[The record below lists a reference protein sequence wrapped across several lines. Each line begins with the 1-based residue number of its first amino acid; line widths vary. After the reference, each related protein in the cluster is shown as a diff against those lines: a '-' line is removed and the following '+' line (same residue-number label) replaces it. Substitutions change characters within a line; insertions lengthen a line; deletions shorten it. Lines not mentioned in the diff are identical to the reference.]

1 MLKPTSHE
9 AATITA
15 FGQRKLV
22 PRACIADGKRH
33 IRDFLR
39 AALDELGFVT
49 CECDGPATMKAVLMD
64 HRSDLLVIGLSAGG
78 IAAVEM
84 LEQLASVPF
93 AGHVLVFG
101 PGASP
106 MVTAVLAMGEQLGLA
121 MLPLLPT
128 PFADEDLRRSVAAL
142 LPQEAPAAPPV
153 DVAEAIHANWLE
165 LWYQPK
171 IELRSL
177 TLVGAEALVR
187 MRHPNWGIV
196 PPASFLPDAADP
208 HFGTLSEFVMTRAIE
223 DWRYFVTEYG
233 HVEISINLPAIFFQ
247 DPEAIK
253 KLARLMPD
261 HPAFEGLI
269 VEINGSELVRNPALA
284 KQAARQLQTILNIA
298 MAIDDLG
305 AEWPLL
311 LEIGDFPF
319 VEIKVDR
326 SFIAGCA
333 DDRLKQSVCRRIL
346 ELADGLGARTVA
358 EGVETR
364 ADFVTARE
372 LGFDLIQGFFF
383 AKPMEPQKFAR
394 RVLGKP
400 VMVPA

>member
-1 MLKPTSHE
+1 MH
-9 AATITA
+9 
-15 FGQRKLV
+15 
-22 PRACIADGKRH
+22 
-33 IRDFLR
+33 
-39 AALDELGFVT
+39 
-49 CECDGPATMKAVLMD
+49 
-64 HRSDLLVIGLSAGG
+64 
-78 IAAVEM
+78 
-84 LEQLASVPF
+84 
-93 AGHVLVFG
+93 
-101 PGASP
+101 
-106 MVTAVLAMGEQLGLA
+106 
-121 MLPLLPT
+121 
-128 PFADEDLRRSVAAL
+128 
-142 LPQEAPAAPPV
+142 
-153 DVAEAIHANWLE
+153 
-165 LWYQPK
+165 
-171 IELRSL
+171 
-177 TLVGAEALVR
+177 
-187 MRHPNWGIV
+187 HPNWGIV
-196 PPASFLPDAADP
+196 PPASFLPNAADP
-208 HFGTLSEFVMTRAIE
+208 HFGTLPEFVMTRAIE
-223 DWRYFVTEYG
+223 DWRYFITEYG

-253 KLARLMPD
+253 KLARQMPD

-269 VEINGSELVRNPALA
+269 VEINGGELVRNPALA
-284 KQAARQLQTILNIA
+284 KQAARQLQILNIA

-305 AEWPLL
+305 AQWPLL

-319 VEIKVDR
+319 AEIKVDR
-326 SFIAGCA
+326 NFIAGCA